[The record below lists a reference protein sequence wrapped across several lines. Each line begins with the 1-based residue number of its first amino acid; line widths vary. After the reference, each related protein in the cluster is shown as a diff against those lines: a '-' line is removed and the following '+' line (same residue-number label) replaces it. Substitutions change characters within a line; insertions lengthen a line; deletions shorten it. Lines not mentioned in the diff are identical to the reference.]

1 MNPDDFR
8 ASIVITSYNK
18 REYLIEAVESVMSQT
33 LRPHE
38 IIIAD
43 DGSSDGSEATIRSY
57 EARFPGWIRAVVHR
71 RNVGIPRN
79 RNAALRRVT
88 GNYVGILDGDDLFVP
103 EKLELQF
110 EALRRHAGARAVYG
124 NFLRVTADKATTLGA
139 RYTSPQAEGE
149 VLAQVARLEYG
160 ICRTL
165 IVEYEAIRAAG
176 FMDERYTK
184 FDGLWLTIK
193 LAAFCR
199 FAYVHRPL
207 VLKREYPD
215 SDSRRN
221 TRQDLL
227 HDLSGIY
234 EDMQPLLSS
243 LDDRMRQAI
252 NACWQT
258 TLDRYSSSS

>member
-1 MNPDDFR
+1 MNRDDFR
-8 ASIVITSYNK
+8 ASIVITSYNN

-38 IIIAD
+38 IIVAD
-43 DGSSDGSEATIRSY
+43 DASSDGSQATIRSY
-57 EARFPGWIRAVVHR
+57 EARFPGWIRGVIQAQ
-71 RNVGIPRN
+71 NVGIPRN

-110 EALRRHAGARAVYG
+110 QALGQHPGARAVYG
-124 NFLRVTADKATTLGA
+124 NFLRVTADRAATLGP
-139 RYTSPQAEGE
+139 RYTVPQPEGSI
-149 VLAQVARLEYG
+149 LAQVAMLNHG

-165 IVEYEAIRAAG
+165 IVDYEALKVAG

-193 LAAFCR
+193 LAASCR

-207 VLKREYPD
+207 VLKREHPG

-221 TRQDLL
+221 TTQELL

-234 EDMQPLLSS
+234 RDMQPLLAP
-243 LDDRMRQAI
+243 LDQEALKAVRGCWEQAM
-252 NACWQT
+252 A
-258 TLDRYSSSS
+258 RYAS